1 MLKTIK
7 RRILLI
13 ETLLV
18 FLLPAMAVYSQT
30 VNRELQQMNTSYALQ
45 YLQKAA
51 ALYTDANYAEA
62 LEYVEKGMTFDDSF
76 ADFFYLKA
84 QCLIQLNGT
93 RAQCL
98 DAAEA
103 ALASGLKLRIY
114 NRDNLVL
121 LLARLYTETERYNE
135 AIQVLDSLAFD
146 SADRDFYRAS
156 ALYGLGRDGQA
167 REVIETAL
175 NRWSFDVRF
184 PRLFFLQERDK
195 AMTRAG
201 KKLADSLLQQLY
213 VWIEQDPSL
222 AVYAAPFDP
231 NPQENSRRL
240 KVYRNMHAADSEKL
254 DARTQL
260 AAVLAELR
268 YGVIDEKVA
277 VKEFFDVTVA
287 DHLPQKANVKA
298 SVFALYS
305 DQLIELCRLTGTD
318 AMRKEIGN
326 RLKTFSGVLLEDD
339 NRDGISNAAVFF
351 EQGRPVSAFF
361 DLNQDEVY
369 EYQVQCNFGAPD
381 LIVTAKNGYAVQ
393 YDSYPAVHSIVQKA
407 EKREYIMRPLTLR
420 WEPVAQTELDL
431 RLRDTDAE
439 APAFFTLRLRNNAR
453 LLQEHDFI
461 FSVLYSE
468 EPAPSD
474 TNAVMRMHFEDGRII
489 SAEIKTGAQTLA
501 LARYRNGVLA
511 QKEYDYDGDGFFEV
525 LEQYSKQGKLD
536 KISVDIN
543 KNKLFEY
550 YELYK
555 TDGTVIKNWD
565 ENEDGT
571 PEIQYTQFPSGNA
584 QTVWKHRYSGL
595 PVSVYYKKGTP
606 ERLTIGKTSVP
617 LIKDPSHNVYW
628 LEMRPAFSDKVAEK
642 LTALFKDTDSD
653 VEARTILIGSYELYA
668 VRSEGAVFVQMLR
681 IPDRT
686 APVKV
691 EGQK

>member
-18 FLLPAMAVYSQT
+18 FLLPATTVYSQT
-30 VNRELQQMNTSYALQ
+30 VGRELQQMNTSYALQ

-51 ALYTDANYAEA
+51 ELYADTNYAAA

-93 RAQCL
+93 REQSL
-98 DAAEA
+98 GAAET
-103 ALASGLKLRIY
+103 ALTSGLKLRIY
-114 NRDNLVL
+114 NRENLVL
-121 LLARLYTETERYNE
+121 LLARLYTETKRYNE
-135 AIQVLDSLAFD
+135 ALQVLDSLAFA

-156 ALYGLGRDGQA
+156 AFYGLGRDEQA
-167 REVIETAL
+167 RDVIETAL

-213 VWIEQDPSL
+213 VWIEQEPSL

-240 KVYRNMHAADSEKL
+240 KVYRNMHGADSQNI

-268 YGVIDEKVA
+268 YGVIDEKAA

-287 DHLPQKANVKA
+287 THLPQKANVKA
-298 SVFALYS
+298 SVSALYS
-305 DQLIELCRLTGTD
+305 DQLIELCRLTGTN
-318 AMRKEIGN
+318 AMRKEISS
-326 RLKTFSGVLLEDD
+326 RLTAFSGVLLEDD
-339 NRDGISNAAVFF
+339 NRDGISDAAVFF
-351 EQGRPVSAFF
+351 EQGRSVSAFF

-381 LIVTAKNGYAVQ
+381 LIVTPKNGYAVQ
-393 YDSYPAVHSIVQKA
+393 YDSYPAVHSIMQKA
-407 EKREYIMRPLTLR
+407 EKREYVMRPLALR
-420 WEPVAQTELDL
+420 WEPVVQTELDL

-468 EPAPSD
+468 ESVPEGEN
-474 TNAVMRMHFEDGRII
+474 TLLRTHFEDGVII
-489 SAEIKTGAQTLA
+489 SAEIKKNAQTVA

-525 LEQYSKQGKLD
+525 LEQYGKQGKLE

-543 KNKLFEY
+543 KDKLFEY
-550 YELYK
+550 YEVYK

-565 ENEDGT
+565 ENEDET
-571 PEIQYTQFPSGNA
+571 PEIQYTQFPSGDA
-584 QTVWKHRYSGL
+584 QTVWTHRYSGL
-595 PVSVYYKKGTP
+595 PVSVYYKDGTP
-606 ERLTIGKTSVP
+606 DRLTIGRKNIP
-617 LIKDPSHNVYW
+617 LIKEPSYNVYW
-628 LEMRPAFSDKVAEK
+628 LEMRPSFSDKVTEK
-642 LTALFKDTDSD
+642 LIELFNDDDSD
-653 VEARTILIGSYELYA
+653 VEARTVLIGSYELYV
-668 VRSEGAVFVQMLR
+668 VRSGGAVFVQMFTSPLR
-681 IPDRT
+681 
-686 APVKV
+686 
-691 EGQK
+691 

>member
-1 MLKTIK
+1 M
-7 RRILLI
+7 
-13 ETLLV
+13 
-18 FLLPAMAVYSQT
+18 
-30 VNRELQQMNTSYALQ
+30 
-45 YLQKAA
+45 
-51 ALYTDANYAEA
+51 
-62 LEYVEKGMTFDDSF
+62 
-76 ADFFYLKA
+76 
-84 QCLIQLNGT
+84 
-93 RAQCL
+93 
-98 DAAEA
+98 
-103 ALASGLKLRIY
+103 
-114 NRDNLVL
+114 
-121 LLARLYTETERYNE
+121 
-135 AIQVLDSLAFD
+135 
-146 SADRDFYRAS
+146 
-156 ALYGLGRDGQA
+156 
-167 REVIETAL
+167 
-175 NRWSFDVRF
+175 
-184 PRLFFLQERDK
+184 
-195 AMTRAG
+195 
-201 KKLADSLLQQLY
+201 
-213 VWIEQDPSL
+213 
-222 AVYAAPFDP
+222 
-231 NPQENSRRL
+231 
-240 KVYRNMHAADSEKL
+240 
-254 DARTQL
+254 
-260 AAVLAELR
+260 
-268 YGVIDEKVA
+268 
-277 VKEFFDVTVA
+277 
-287 DHLPQKANVKA
+287 
-298 SVFALYS
+298 
-305 DQLIELCRLTGTD
+305 
-318 AMRKEIGN
+318 
-326 RLKTFSGVLLEDD
+326 LLEDA

-595 PVSVYYKKGTP
+595 PVSVYYKKGIP
-606 ERLTIGKTSVP
+606 ERLTIGKTSMP
-617 LIKDPSHNVYW
+617 LIKDPSYNVYW

>member
-1 MLKTIK
+1 M
-7 RRILLI
+7 
-13 ETLLV
+13 
-18 FLLPAMAVYSQT
+18 
-30 VNRELQQMNTSYALQ
+30 
-45 YLQKAA
+45 
-51 ALYTDANYAEA
+51 
-62 LEYVEKGMTFDDSF
+62 
-76 ADFFYLKA
+76 
-84 QCLIQLNGT
+84 
-93 RAQCL
+93 
-98 DAAEA
+98 
-103 ALASGLKLRIY
+103 
-114 NRDNLVL
+114 
-121 LLARLYTETERYNE
+121 
-135 AIQVLDSLAFD
+135 
-146 SADRDFYRAS
+146 
-156 ALYGLGRDGQA
+156 
-167 REVIETAL
+167 
-175 NRWSFDVRF
+175 
-184 PRLFFLQERDK
+184 
-195 AMTRAG
+195 
-201 KKLADSLLQQLY
+201 
-213 VWIEQDPSL
+213 
-222 AVYAAPFDP
+222 YAAPFDP

-277 VKEFFDVTVA
+277 VKEFFGTTVA
-287 DHLPQKANVKA
+287 DHLPQTTNIKAPV
-298 SVFALYS
+298 SALYS

-326 RLKTFSGVLLEDD
+326 RLKIFSGILLEDD

-369 EYQVQCNFGAPD
+369 EYQIQCNFGAPD

-407 EKREYIMRPLTLR
+407 EKREYIMRPLALR

-468 EPAPSD
+468 EPSPFD

-489 SAEIKTGAQTLA
+489 SAEIKTGTQTLA

-525 LEQYSKQGKLD
+525 LEQYGKQGKLD

-595 PVSVYYKKGTP
+595 PVSVYYKKGIP
-606 ERLTIGKTSVP
+606 ERLTIGKTSMP
-617 LIKDPSHNVYW
+617 LIKDPSYNVYW

-681 IPDRT
+681 IPDRA

>member
-1 MLKTIK
+1 MLEHIK

-13 ETLLV
+13 AAPCMLLLSV
-18 FLLPAMAVYSQT
+18 ATASAQT
-30 VNRELQQMNTSYALQ
+30 VSRELQQMNTSYALQ

-51 ALYTDANYAEA
+51 ALYTDTNYAA
-62 LEYVEKGMTFDDSF
+62 TLEYVEKGMTFDDSF

-84 QCLIQLNGT
+84 QCLMQLNGT

-98 DAAEA
+98 DAAET
-103 ALASGLKLRIY
+103 ALTSGLKLRIY
-114 NRDNLVL
+114 NRDALVL
-121 LLARLYTETERYNE
+121 LLARLYTETKRYSE
-135 AIQVLDSLAFD
+135 VLQQLETLTFD
-146 SADRDFYRAS
+146 SADRDFYRAA
-156 ALYGLGRDGQA
+156 ALYGLGRDEQA

-175 NRWSFDVRF
+175 IRWRFDVRF

-195 AMTRAG
+195 AITRES

-213 VWIEQDPSL
+213 VWIEQEPSL

-231 NPQENSRRL
+231 NSPENTRRL
-240 KVYRNMHAADSEKL
+240 KVYRNMHSANSTTL

-268 YGVIDEKVA
+268 YGVIDETTA
-277 VKEFFDVTVA
+277 VKEFFAVTVTN
-287 DHLPQKANVKA
+287 HLPQRVKSTTPVSA
-298 SVFALYS
+298 FYS
-305 DQLIELCRLTGTD
+305 DQLIELCQLTGTK
-318 AMRKEIGN
+318 AMRTAIGN
-326 RLKTFSGVLLEDD
+326 RLKTFNGVLLEDD
-339 NRDGISNAAVFF
+339 NHDSISDAAVFF
-351 EQGRPVSAFF
+351 EQGRPISAFF

-381 LIVTAKNGYAVQ
+381 LIITSKNGYAVQ

-407 EKREYIMRPLTLR
+407 EKREYIMRPLALR

-474 TNAVMRMHFEDGRII
+474 TDAVIRTHFEDGRII
-489 SAEIKTGAQTLA
+489 SAEMKAGTRTF
-501 LARYRNGVLA
+501 ARTRYQNGVLA
-511 QKEYDYDGDGFFEV
+511 EKEYDHDGDGFFEV
-525 LEQYSKQGKLD
+525 LEQYSKQGKLE
-536 KISVDIN
+536 KISVDTN
-543 KNKLFEY
+543 KDKLFEY
-550 YELYK
+550 YEIYQ

-565 ENEDGT
+565 ENGDGT

-584 QTVWKHRYSGL
+584 QTVWTHRYSGL

-606 ERLTIGKTSVP
+606 DRLTIGKTSMP
-617 LIKDPSHNVYW
+617 LIKDPSYNVYW
-628 LEMRPAFSDKVAEK
+628 LEMRPSFSDKVAEK
-642 LTALFKDTDSD
+642 LVESFKDTDADLES
-653 VEARTILIGSYELYA
+653 RTVLIGSYELYA
-668 VRSEGAVFVQMLR
+668 VRSEGAIFVQMLR
-681 IPDRT
+681 VSNQAT
-686 APVKV
+686 PVKAA
-691 EGQK
+691 GQK

>member
-1 MLKTIK
+1 M
-7 RRILLI
+7 
-13 ETLLV
+13 
-18 FLLPAMAVYSQT
+18 
-30 VNRELQQMNTSYALQ
+30 
-45 YLQKAA
+45 
-51 ALYTDANYAEA
+51 
-62 LEYVEKGMTFDDSF
+62 
-76 ADFFYLKA
+76 
-84 QCLIQLNGT
+84 
-93 RAQCL
+93 
-98 DAAEA
+98 
-103 ALASGLKLRIY
+103 RIY
-114 NRDNLVL
+114 NRDKLVL

-146 SADRDFYRAS
+146 TADRDFYRAS

-167 REVIETAL
+167 RDVIETAL

-213 VWIEQDPSL
+213 VWIEQEPSL

-240 KVYRNMHAADSEKL
+240 KVYRNMHTMDSKHL
-254 DARTQL
+254 DVQMQL
-260 AAVLAELR
+260 ATVLAELR
-268 YGVIDEKVA
+268 YGVIDEKTA
-277 VKEFFDVTVA
+277 VKEFFAVTTA
-287 DHLPQKANVKA
+287 AHLPQKANVKMPLI
-298 SVFALYS
+298 SLYS
-305 DQLIELCRLTGTD
+305 DQLIELCRLTGTND
-318 AMRKEIGN
+318 VRKEIGK
-326 RLKTFSGVLLEDD
+326 RLKVFSGVLLEDD
-339 NRDGISNAAVFF
+339 NHDGIPSTAVFF
-351 EQGRPVSAFF
+351 EQGRPVSAYF

-369 EYQVQCNFGAPD
+369 EYQVQCNFGAPNV
-381 LIVTAKNGYAVQ
+381 IITPKNGYTVQ
-393 YDSYPAVHSIVQKA
+393 YDTYPAIHSIVQRA
-407 EKREYIMRPLTLR
+407 EKREYTMRPLALR

-468 EPAPSD
+468 EPASLD
-474 TNAVMRMHFEDGRII
+474 ENAVVRTHFEDGLMI
-489 SAEIKTGAQTLA
+489 SAETKRGVQTLA
-501 LARYRNGVLA
+501 VDQYRNGVLA
-511 QKEYDYDGDGFFEV
+511 QKEYDYDGDGVFEI
-525 LEQYSKQGKLD
+525 LEQYSKQGKLE

-595 PVSVYYKKGTP
+595 PVYYKDGAP

-628 LEMRPAFSDKVAEK
+628 LEMRPSFSDKVAEK

-653 VEARTILIGSYELYA
+653 VEARTVIIGSYELYA

-681 IPDRT
+681 VPDRA
-686 APVKV
+686 APVKA
-691 EGQK
+691 EGRK

>member
-13 ETLLV
+13 EALLV
-18 FLLPAMAVYSQT
+18 CLLPVTAAYSQT
-30 VNRELQQMNTSYALQ
+30 INRELQQMNTSYALQ

-51 ALYTDANYAEA
+51 EFYTDANYAEA

-84 QCLIQLNGT
+84 QCLIQLDGT

-98 DAAEA
+98 DAAET
-103 ALASGLKLRIY
+103 ALTSGLKLRIY

-121 LLARLYTETERYNE
+121 LLARLYTETEHYSE

-146 SADRDFYRAS
+146 SADRDFYRAA

-167 REVIETAL
+167 RDVIEIAL
-175 NRWSFDVRF
+175 SRWSFDVRF

-201 KKLADSLLQQLY
+201 KKLADALLQQLY
-213 VWIEQDPSL
+213 VWIEQEPSL

-231 NPQENSRRL
+231 NPKENSRRL
-240 KVYRNMHAADSEKL
+240 KVYRSMYEADNRNL

-268 YGVIDEKVA
+268 YGVIDEKTA
-277 VKEFFDVTVA
+277 IKEFFAVTVA
-287 DHLPQKANVKA
+287 AHLPQRTNGKAPT
-298 SVFALYS
+298 SALYS
-305 DQLIELCRLTGTD
+305 DQLIELCRLTGTN

-339 NRDGISNAAVFF
+339 NRDGISDTVVFF
-351 EQGRPVSAFF
+351 EQGRPVSAYF

-381 LIVTAKNGYAVQ
+381 LIFTPKNGYAVQ

-407 EKREYIMRPLTLR
+407 ERREYIMRPLALR
-420 WEPVAQTELDL
+420 WEPVSQTELDL

-474 TNAVMRMHFEDGRII
+474 NNALMRMHFEDGRII
-489 SAEIKTGAQTLA
+489 SAEIKTGTKTLA

-525 LEQYSKQGKLD
+525 LEQYGKQGKLE

-550 YELYK
+550 YEMYK
-555 TDGTVIKNWD
+555 TDGTIIKNWD
-565 ENEDGT
+565 KNEDGI

-617 LIKDPSHNVYW
+617 LIKDPTQNIYW
-628 LEMRPAFSDKVAEK
+628 LEMRPSFSDKVAEK
-642 LTALFKDTDSD
+642 LAELFKDTNSYM
-653 VEARTILIGSYELYA
+653 EARTVIIGSYELYA

-681 IPDRT
+681 VPER
-686 APVKV
+686 AVPVKV
-691 EGQK
+691 EGRK

>member
-84 QCLIQLNGT
+84 QCLIQLNGI
-93 RAQCL
+93 RAQSL

-114 NRDNLVL
+114 NRDKLVL

-135 AIQVLDSLAFD
+135 AIQVLDSLTFD

-167 REVIETAL
+167 RDIIETAL

-213 VWIEQDPSL
+213 VWIEQEPSL

-240 KVYRNMHAADSEKL
+240 KVYRNMHTMDSKNL
-254 DARTQL
+254 DVQMQL
-260 AAVLAELR
+260 ATVLAELR
-268 YGVIDEKVA
+268 YGVIDEKTA
-277 VKEFFDVTVA
+277 VKEFFAVTTA
-287 DHLPQKANVKA
+287 AHLPQKANVKTPLI
-298 SVFALYS
+298 SLYS
-305 DQLIELCRLTGTD
+305 DQLIELCRLTGTND
-318 AMRKEIGN
+318 VRKEIGK
-326 RLKTFSGVLLEDD
+326 RLKVFSGVLLEDD
-339 NRDGISNAAVFF
+339 NHDGIPSTAVFF
-351 EQGRPVSAFF
+351 EQGRPVSAYF

-369 EYQVQCNFGAPD
+369 EYQVQCNFGAPNV
-381 LIVTAKNGYAVQ
+381 IITPKNGYTVQ
-393 YDSYPAVHSIVQKA
+393 YDTYPAIHSIVQRA
-407 EKREYIMRPLTLR
+407 EKREYTMRPLALR

-468 EPAPSD
+468 EPASLD
-474 TNAVMRMHFEDGRII
+474 ENAVVRTHFEDGLMI
-489 SAEIKTGAQTLA
+489 SAETKRGVQTLA
-501 LARYRNGVLA
+501 VDQYRNGVLA
-511 QKEYDYDGDGFFEV
+511 QKEYDYDGDGVFEI
-525 LEQYSKQGKLD
+525 LEQYSKQGKLE

-595 PVSVYYKKGTP
+595 PVSVYYKDGAP

-628 LEMRPAFSDKVAEK
+628 LEMRPSFSDKVAEK

-653 VEARTILIGSYELYA
+653 VEARTVIIGSYELYA

-681 IPDRT
+681 VPDRA
-686 APVKV
+686 APVKA
-691 EGQK
+691 EGRK

>member
-93 RAQCL
+93 RAQSL

-114 NRDNLVL
+114 NRDKLVL

-167 REVIETAL
+167 RDVIETAL

-213 VWIEQDPSL
+213 VWIEQEPSL

-240 KVYRNMHAADSEKL
+240 KVYRNMHTMDSKNL
-254 DARTQL
+254 DVQMQL
-260 AAVLAELR
+260 ATVLAELR
-268 YGVIDEKVA
+268 YGVIDEKTA
-277 VKEFFDVTVA
+277 VKEFFAVTTA
-287 DHLPQKANVKA
+287 AHLPQKANVKMPLI
-298 SVFALYS
+298 SLYS
-305 DQLIELCRLTGTD
+305 DQLIELCRLTGTND
-318 AMRKEIGN
+318 VRKEIGK
-326 RLKTFSGVLLEDD
+326 RLKVFSGVLLEDD
-339 NRDGISNAAVFF
+339 NHDGIPSTAVFF
-351 EQGRPVSAFF
+351 EQGRPVSAYF

-369 EYQVQCNFGAPD
+369 EYQVQCNFGAPNV
-381 LIVTAKNGYAVQ
+381 IITPKNGYTVQ
-393 YDSYPAVHSIVQKA
+393 YDTYPAIHSIVQRA
-407 EKREYIMRPLTLR
+407 EKREYTMRPLALR

-468 EPAPSD
+468 EPSSLD
-474 TNAVMRMHFEDGRII
+474 ENAVVRTHFEDGLMI
-489 SAEIKTGAQTLA
+489 SAETKRGVQTLA
-501 LARYRNGVLA
+501 VNQYRNGVLA
-511 QKEYDYDGDGFFEV
+511 QKEYDYDGDGVFEI
-525 LEQYSKQGKLD
+525 LEQYSKQGKLE

-595 PVSVYYKKGTP
+595 PVSVDYKKGTP

-628 LEMRPAFSDKVAEK
+628 LEMRPSFSDKVAEK

-653 VEARTILIGSYELYA
+653 VEARTVIIGSYELYA

-681 IPDRT
+681 VPDRA
-686 APVKV
+686 APVKA
-691 EGQK
+691 EGRK

>member
-13 ETLLV
+13 EALLV
-18 FLLPAMAVYSQT
+18 CLLPVTAAYSQT
-30 VNRELQQMNTSYALQ
+30 INRELQQMNTSYALQ

-51 ALYTDANYAEA
+51 EFYTDANYAEA

-84 QCLIQLNGT
+84 QCLIQLDGT

-98 DAAEA
+98 DAAET
-103 ALASGLKLRIY
+103 ALTSGLKLRIY

-121 LLARLYTETERYNE
+121 LLARLYTETEHYSE

-146 SADRDFYRAS
+146 SADRDFYRAA

-167 REVIETAL
+167 RDVIEIAL
-175 NRWSFDVRF
+175 SRWSFDVRF

-201 KKLADSLLQQLY
+201 KKLADALLQQLY
-213 VWIEQDPSL
+213 VWIEQEPSL

-231 NPQENSRRL
+231 NPKENSRRL
-240 KVYRNMHAADSEKL
+240 KVYRSMYEADNRNL

-268 YGVIDEKVA
+268 YGVIDEKTA
-277 VKEFFDVTVA
+277 IKEFFAVTVA
-287 DHLPQKANVKA
+287 AHLPQRTNGKAPT
-298 SVFALYS
+298 SALYS
-305 DQLIELCRLTGTD
+305 DQLIELCRLTGTN

-339 NRDGISNAAVFF
+339 NRDGISDTVVFF
-351 EQGRPVSAFF
+351 EQGRPVSAYF

-381 LIVTAKNGYAVQ
+381 LIFTPKNGYAVQ

-407 EKREYIMRPLTLR
+407 ERREYIMRPLALR
-420 WEPVAQTELDL
+420 WEPVSQTELDL

-474 TNAVMRMHFEDGRII
+474 NNALMRMHFEDGRII
-489 SAEIKTGAQTLA
+489 SAEIKTGTKTLA

-525 LEQYSKQGKLD
+525 LEQYGKQGKLE

-550 YELYK
+550 YEMYK
-555 TDGTVIKNWD
+555 TDGTIIKNWD
-565 ENEDGT
+565 KNEDGI

-595 PVSVYYKKGTP
+595 PVSVYYKKGTL

-617 LIKDPSHNVYW
+617 LIKDPTQNIYW
-628 LEMRPAFSDKVAEK
+628 LEMRPSFSDKVAEK
-642 LTALFKDTDSD
+642 LAELFKDTNSYM
-653 VEARTILIGSYELYA
+653 EARTVIIGSYELYA

-681 IPDRT
+681 VPER
-686 APVKV
+686 AVPVKV
-691 EGQK
+691 EGRK

>member
-1 MLKTIK
+1 MLKNIK
-7 RRILLI
+7 RQVLLI
-13 ETLLV
+13 EALLA
-18 FLLPAMAVYSQT
+18 LLIPVTAVYAQAID
-30 VNRELQQMNTSYALQ
+30 RELQQINTSYALQ
-45 YLQKAA
+45 YLQNAA
-51 ALYTDANYAEA
+51 VAYSDANYAEC
-62 LEYVEKGMTFDDSF
+62 LEYVEKGITFDDSF

-84 QCLIQLNGT
+84 QCLAHLNGT

-98 DAAEA
+98 DAAET
-103 ALASGLKLRIY
+103 ALTSGLKLRIY

-135 AIQVLDSLAFD
+135 TLQLLDSLAFV

-156 ALYGLGRDGQA
+156 ALYGLGRDAQA
-167 REVIETAL
+167 RDLIETAL
-175 NRWSFDVRF
+175 TRWSFDVRF
-184 PRLFFLQERDK
+184 PRLFFFQERDK
-195 AMTRAG
+195 PMTRAG

-213 VWIEQDPSL
+213 VWIEQEPSL

-240 KVYRNMHAADSEKL
+240 KVYRNMHGADSQNI

-268 YGVIDEKVA
+268 YGVIDEKTA

-287 DHLPQKANVKA
+287 THLPQEANIKAPV
-298 SVFALYS
+298 SVLYS
-305 DQLIELCRLTGTD
+305 DQLIELCRLTGTN
-318 AMRKEIGN
+318 AMRKEIGR
-326 RLKTFSGVLLEDD
+326 RLTAFSGVLLEDD
-339 NRDGISNAAVFF
+339 NHDGISNAAVFF

-381 LIVTAKNGYAVQ
+381 RIVTPKNGYAVQ
-393 YDSYPAVHSIVQKA
+393 YDSYPAVHSIVQKE

-420 WEPVAQTELDL
+420 WEPIAQTELDL
-431 RLRDTDAE
+431 RLRDTDAD
-439 APAFFTLRLRNNAR
+439 APAFFTLRLRDNAR

-489 SAEIKTGAQTLA
+489 SAEIKTGTQTLA

-525 LEQYSKQGKLD
+525 LEQYDKHGKLE
-536 KISVDIN
+536 KISVDTN
-543 KNKLFEY
+543 KDKVFEY
-550 YELYK
+550 YEVYK

-565 ENEDGT
+565 ENGDGT

-584 QTVWKHRYSGL
+584 QTVWSHRYSGL
-595 PVSVYYKKGTP
+595 PVSVYYKNGTP
-606 ERLTIGKTSVP
+606 ERLTVGRTNVP
-617 LIKDPSHNVYW
+617 LIKEPSYNVYW
-628 LEMRPAFSDKVAEK
+628 LGMRPSFSDTVTEQLAE
-642 LTALFKDTDSD
+642 LFNDDDAD
-653 VEARTILIGSYELYA
+653 VEARTVLIGSYELYA
-668 VRSEGAVFVQMLR
+668 VRSGGAVFVQMF
-681 IPDRT
+681 T
-686 APVKV
+686 APVTV
-691 EGQK
+691 EERR

>member
-1 MLKTIK
+1 MLKHIK
-7 RRILLI
+7 RMIPLTEALFM
-13 ETLLV
+13 L
-18 FLLPAMAVYSQT
+18 LLPVTAAYSQT
-30 VNRELQQMNTSYALQ
+30 VNRELQQINTSYALQ

-84 QCLIQLNGT
+84 QCLLQLNGT

-98 DAAEA
+98 DAAET
-103 ALASGLKLRIY
+103 ALTSGLKLRIY

-167 REVIETAL
+167 RDVIETAL

-213 VWIEQDPSL
+213 VWIEQVPSL

-268 YGVIDEKVA
+268 YGVIEEKTA
-277 VKEFFDVTVA
+277 VEEFFAVTVA
-287 DHLPQKANVKA
+287 AHLPQRENIKVPV
-298 SVFALYS
+298 SALYS

-326 RLKTFSGVLLEDD
+326 RLKSFSGVLLEDD

-369 EYQVQCNFGAPD
+369 EYQIQCNFGAPD
-381 LIVTAKNGYAVQ
+381 RIVTPKNGYAVQ
-393 YDSYPAVHSIVQKA
+393 YDSYPAVHSIVQKT
-407 EKREYIMRPLTLR
+407 EKREYIMRPLALR

-468 EPAPSD
+468 EPSPLD

-489 SAEIKTGAQTLA
+489 SAEIKTGTQTLA

-525 LEQYSKQGKLD
+525 LEQYGKQGKLD

-595 PVSVYYKKGTP
+595 PVSVYYKKGIP
-606 ERLTIGKTSVP
+606 ERLTIGKTSMP
-617 LIKDPSHNVYW
+617 LIKDPSYNVYW
-628 LEMRPAFSDKVAEK
+628 LEMRPSFSDKVAEK
-642 LTALFKDTDSD
+642 LIELFKNTDSD
-653 VEARTILIGSYELYA
+653 VEGRTMIIGSYELYA

-681 IPDRT
+681 VPVRA
-686 APVKV
+686 APVTA

>member
-1 MLKTIK
+1 MLKHIK
-7 RRILLI
+7 RMIPLTEALFM
-13 ETLLV
+13 L
-18 FLLPAMAVYSQT
+18 LLPVTAAYSQT
-30 VNRELQQMNTSYALQ
+30 VNRELQQINTSYALQ

-62 LEYVEKGMTFDDSF
+62 LEYTEKGMTFDDSF

-84 QCLIQLNGT
+84 QCLLQLNGT

-98 DAAEA
+98 DAAET
-103 ALASGLKLRIY
+103 ALTSGLKLRIY

-121 LLARLYTETERYNE
+121 LLARLYTETGRYNE

-146 SADRDFYRAS
+146 FADRDFYRAS
-156 ALYGLGRDGQA
+156 ALYGVGRDGQA
-167 REVIETAL
+167 RDVIETAL

-213 VWIEQDPSL
+213 VWIEQAPSL

-240 KVYRNMHAADSEKL
+240 KVYRNMYATGTQNL

-268 YGVIDEKVA
+268 YGVIEEKTA
-277 VKEFFDVTVA
+277 VEEFFAVTVA
-287 DHLPQKANVKA
+287 AHLPQRENGKAP
-298 SVFALYS
+298 VFALYS

-326 RLKTFSGVLLEDD
+326 RLKSFSGVLLEDD

-369 EYQVQCNFGAPD
+369 EYQIQCNFGAPD
-381 LIVTAKNGYAVQ
+381 RIVTPKNGYAIQ
-393 YDSYPAVHSIVQKA
+393 YDSYPAVHSIVQKT
-407 EKREYIMRPLTLR
+407 EKREYIMRPLALR

-468 EPAPSD
+468 EPSPLD

-489 SAEIKTGAQTLA
+489 SAEIKTGIQTLA

-525 LEQYSKQGKLD
+525 LEQYGKQGKLD

-606 ERLTIGKTSVP
+606 ERLTIGKTSMP

-628 LEMRPAFSDKVAEK
+628 LEMRPSFSDKVAEK
-642 LTALFKDTDSD
+642 LIELFKNTDSD
-653 VEARTILIGSYELYA
+653 VEGRTMIIGSYELYA

-681 IPDRT
+681 VPNRA
-686 APVKV
+686 APVTA

>member
-62 LEYVEKGMTFDDSF
+62 LEYTEKGMTFDDSF

-84 QCLIQLNGT
+84 QCLLQLNGT

-103 ALASGLKLRIY
+103 ALTSGLKLRIY

-121 LLARLYTETERYNE
+121 LLARLYTETGRYNE
-135 AIQVLDSLAFD
+135 AIQVLDSLSFD

-156 ALYGLGRDGQA
+156 ALYGVGRDGQA
-167 REVIETAL
+167 RDVIETAL
-175 NRWSFDVRF
+175 HRWSFDVRF

-213 VWIEQDPSL
+213 VWIEQEPSL

-240 KVYRNMHAADSEKL
+240 KVYRNMYATGSQNL

-260 AAVLAELR
+260 AAVLAELW
-268 YGVIDEKVA
+268 YGVIEEKTA
-277 VKEFFDVTVA
+277 VEEFFAVTVA
-287 DHLPQKANVKA
+287 AHLPQRENIKVPV
-298 SVFALYS
+298 SALYS
-305 DQLIELCRLTGTD
+305 DQLIELCRLTGTE

-326 RLKTFSGVLLEDD
+326 RLKSFSGVLLEDD

-369 EYQVQCNFGAPD
+369 EYQIQCNFGAPD
-381 LIVTAKNGYAVQ
+381 RIVTPKNGYAVQ
-393 YDSYPAVHSIVQKA
+393 YDSYPAVHSIVQKT
-407 EKREYIMRPLTLR
+407 EKREYIMRPLALR

-468 EPAPSD
+468 EPSPLD

-489 SAEIKTGAQTLA
+489 SAEIKTGTQTLA

-525 LEQYSKQGKLD
+525 LEQYGKQGKLD

-606 ERLTIGKTSVP
+606 ERLTIGKTSMP
-617 LIKDPSHNVYW
+617 LIKDPSYNVYW

-642 LTALFKDTDSD
+642 LIELFKNTDSN
-653 VEARTILIGSYELYA
+653 VEGRTVIIGSYELYA

-681 IPDRT
+681 VPVRA
-686 APVKV
+686 APVKA

>member
-1 MLKTIK
+1 MLKHIK
-7 RRILLI
+7 RMIPLTEALFM
-13 ETLLV
+13 L
-18 FLLPAMAVYSQT
+18 LLPITAAYSQT
-30 VNRELQQMNTSYALQ
+30 GTRELQQINTSYALQ

-84 QCLIQLNGT
+84 QCLMQLNGT
-93 RAQCL
+93 RAECL

-103 ALASGLKLRIY
+103 ALTSGLKLRIY
-114 NRDNLVL
+114 NRDALVL

-135 AIQVLDSLAFD
+135 ALQLLESLAFV
-146 SADRDFYRAS
+146 SADRDFYRAA
-156 ALYGLGRDGQA
+156 ALYGLERDGQA
-167 REVIETAL
+167 RDVIETAL
-175 NRWSFDVRF
+175 TRWSFDVRF
-184 PRLFFLQERDK
+184 PRLFFLQERNK

-213 VWIEQDPSL
+213 VWIEQEPSL

-231 NPQENSRRL
+231 NPQENARRL
-240 KVYRNMHAADSEKL
+240 KVYRNMHSADSKTR

-268 YGVIDEKVA
+268 YGVIDETA
-277 VKEFFDVTVA
+277 AIEEFFAVTVT
-287 DHLPQKANVKA
+287 DHLPQRAQSTAPV
-298 SVFALYS
+298 SALYS
-305 DQLIELCRLTGTD
+305 DQLIELCRLTGTN
-318 AMRKEIGN
+318 AMRTEIGN

-339 NRDGISNAAVFF
+339 NHDGICDAAVFF
-351 EQGRPVSAFF
+351 ERGRPVSAFF

-381 LIVTAKNGYAVQ
+381 LIVTPKNGYAVQ

-407 EKREYIMRPLTLR
+407 EKREYIMRPLALR

-431 RLRDTDAE
+431 RLRETDAE

-453 LLQEHDFI
+453 LLQQHDFI

-468 EPAPSD
+468 EPAPTD
-474 TNAVMRMHFEDGRII
+474 NNAVLRTHFEDGRIM
-489 SAEIKTGAQTLA
+489 SAEIKTGAQTIA
-501 LARYRNGVLA
+501 LFRYRNGVLA
-511 QKEYDYDGDGFFEV
+511 EKGYDYDGDGFFEV
-525 LEQYSKQGKLD
+525 LEQYGKQGKLE
-536 KISVDIN
+536 KISVDSN

-584 QTVWKHRYSGL
+584 QTVWKHRYSEL

-617 LIKDPSHNVYW
+617 LIKDPSYNIYW
-628 LEMRPAFSDKVAEK
+628 LEMRPSFSDKVAEK
-642 LTALFKDTDSD
+642 LAELFKDTDSD
-653 VEARTILIGSYELYA
+653 VESRMVLIGSYELYA

-681 IPDRT
+681 VPNRATPIK
-686 APVKV
+686 A